1 MCRVSVCV
9 RGSPQQP
16 NAITQ
21 RHLPNYRLWRV
32 RACTCVYFRVLPAS
46 ITSAQVC
53 VHVLCVPRS
62 VTVVTVCADAIS
74 SGDDED
80 DTERS
85 EDGGADGE
93 QISK

>member
-1 MCRVSVCV
+1 MCVNV
-9 RGSPQQP
+9 RGTG
-16 NAITQ
+16 ADCVAGACTGA
-21 RHLPNYRLWRV
+21 HT
-32 RACTCVYFRVLPAS
+32 CTCVYLRVLVCTCVAPAV
-46 ITSAQVC
+46 TAAQVC
-53 VHVLCVPRS
+53 VHVCACVAPA